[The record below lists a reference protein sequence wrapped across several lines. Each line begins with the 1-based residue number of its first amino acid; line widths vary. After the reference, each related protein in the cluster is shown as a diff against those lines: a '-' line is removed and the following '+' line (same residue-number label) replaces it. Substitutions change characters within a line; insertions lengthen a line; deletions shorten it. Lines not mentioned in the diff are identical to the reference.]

1 MFRKLL
7 LLLVM
12 IPGFLVI
19 AQGQSKKDAAAALL
33 QEVTDKTKSYQ
44 TIKILFTY
52 KMDNPQA
59 KVHESQDGELH
70 VKGDQYRLIVAGQVV
85 ICDGKTIWTYIK
97 DANEIQINAVE
108 EDKNAITPTKLLTSY
123 SSDYKSRLTGE
134 ENKGGKV
141 IQLVELKPIEEKNYT
156 RVELKVDKDLKQIQQ
171 IAIFDKSD
179 NTFTYIMKEFL
190 PNVQFKATE
199 FTYVPT
205 EFPGAEVI
213 DMR

>member
-1 MFRKLL
+1 MFKKLS

-12 IPGFLVI
+12 IPGFLAI
-19 AQGQSKKDAAAALL
+19 AQGQPKKEASALL

-52 KMDNPQA
+52 KMDNSQA
-59 KVHESQDGELH
+59 NVHESQDGELH
-70 VKGDQYRLIVAGQVV
+70 VKGDQYRLTVAGQVV

-97 DANEIQINAVE
+97 DANEIQINSVE

-141 IQLVELKPIEEKNYT
+141 IQLIELKPVEEKNYT
-156 RVELKVDKDLKQIQQ
+156 RVELKVDKELKQIQQ
-171 IAIFDKSD
+171 IAIFDKSG
-179 NTFTYIMKEFL
+179 NTFTYIMKEFQ

-199 FTYVPT
+199 FTYAAS

>member
-1 MFRKLL
+1 MIKKGFMMMALL
-7 LLLVM
+7 F
-12 IPGFLVI
+12 GFVI
-19 AQGQSKKDAAAALL
+19 VSLGQAKKDAATLL
-33 QEVTDKTKSYQ
+33 QEVTDKTKSYE
-44 TIKILFTY
+44 TIKILFSY

-59 KVHESQDGELH
+59 NIHESQDGELH
-70 VKGDQYRLIVAGQVV
+70 VKGDMYRLNIAGQVV

-97 DANEIQINAVE
+97 DANEIQINSVE

-134 ENKGGKV
+134 EKKGNKTLQV
-141 IQLVELKPIEEKNYT
+141 VELKPVQDKTYSK
-156 RVELKVDKDLKQIQQ
+156 VELKIDKDLKQIQQ
-171 IAIFDKSD
+171 ISIFDKNG

-199 FTYVPT
+199 FAYNAS